1 MLHVFL
7 DGAGLVDHHPFVR
20 CILSHVGHDRLHTAG
35 MDGDPLSDI
44 DGVPEKDYPSIILLV
59 VLGDLIEAD
68 STRISRSATSGSDR
82 SSTSRPDLP
91 HDRQVLRV
99 LLHRAGL
106 VDHLPLLSSICARE
120 GHDGLD
126 AARVDGDPLR
136 HIDNIT
142 EKDDPA
148 VVLLVVILDV
158 LERDRRRAL
167 WRRRRHHG
175 ACSLQSLNLLYELLL
190 GHVLRLLI
198 ILRLLLLR
206 RRHIRRRCQTA
217 KNQLLQLLSGHALTL
232 EGHHRSGI
240 ARCSARE
247 DGLEQR
253 DARQAPQLL
262 RGGGSD
268 LAGRKEPL
276 DGCAAGRE
284 DLPLRACY
292 EAASAG
298 VERRRDCGDEEGR
311 GAKEPSECRRGHP
324 HLGGQ
329 RFDGVELLHDAPL

>member
-1 MLHVFL
+1 
-7 DGAGLVDHHPFVR
+7 
-20 CILSHVGHDRLHTAG
+20 
-35 MDGDPLSDI
+35 MDGDPLRHV
-44 DGVPEKDYPSIILLV
+44 DGFTEENNPRILLLV
-59 VLGDLIEAD
+59 VLRNLIQGDTSCIAAPSGGCDGRRRAPAAELPLD
-68 STRISRSATSGSDR
+68 SEM
-82 SSTSRPDLP
+82 LY
-91 HDRQVLRV
+91 V
-99 LLHRAGL
+99 LLNGTRL